1 MCGSCLYFISLQLT
15 HIGGGKSQLGG
26 SVRTR
31 NNFRNGSV
39 AGKTNVSVWKAG
51 PAQLTP
57 RERKYHQNRLA
68 LRPHSPL
75 CQFLL
80 TSEV

>member
-1 MCGSCLYFISLQLT
+1 MCGSCLYFISLQLM
-15 HIGGGKSQLGG
+15 HIGAGKSQLGG

-39 AGKTNVSVWKAG
+39 AGKTNISDWKAG

-57 RERKYHQNRLA
+57 RERK
-68 LRPHSPL
+68 
-75 CQFLL
+75 
-80 TSEV
+80 